1 MRLTVEAIKNLFRK
15 PFTENYPKV
24 RPLIPEGLRG
34 RVEHDEKKCI
44 YCGLCAKYCPSN
56 AIEVEI
62 GKQWKINHGQCLHCS
77 QCEETCREVVRKN
90 AIVMTMDFEHA
101 ERKKQRFVVV
111 HEKPK
116 TKPPLPK
123 K

>member
-1 MRLTVEAIKNLFRK
+1 MRWLTLEAFKNLFRE
-15 PFTENYPKV
+15 PFTEKYPKV
-24 RPLIPEGLRG
+24 KPMIPEGYRG
-34 RVEHDEKKCI
+34 RVEHDTNKCI
-44 YCGLCAKYCPSN
+44 YCGLCAKYCPSD

-62 GKQWKINHGQCLHCS
+62 GKRWKYNQGRCLHCS

-90 AIVMTMDFEHA
+90 AIRMTLEFEHA
-101 ERKKQRFVVV
+101 ERKKHRFITI

-116 TKPPLPK
+116 QK